1 MVEEDGDATMGWK
14 AEEAPLVGRRTK
26 GDVVI
31 AAPPP
36 LRGPT
41 KPTKEGLVGT
51 ILLRDATLKY
61 CYFLQKGEPDQSV
74 LM

>member
-36 LRGPT
+36 LRGPK
-41 KPTKEGLVGT
+41 KPTRERLVTTGM
-51 ILLRDATLKY
+51 
-61 CYFLQKGEPDQSV
+61 F
-74 LM
+74 